1 MTDQRARFAQNVAED
16 INALDVRI
24 EDIEAKV
31 GAGGANGLTPH
42 IGANGNWWIGDTDT
56 LKPARGEQG
65 IQGLRG
71 ERG

>member
-24 EDIEAKV
+24 KDVEAKV

-42 IGANGNWWIGDTDT
+42 IGANGNWWLGNNDTGQPAKMIG
-56 LKPARGEQG
+56 K
-65 IQGLRG
+65 
-71 ERG
+71 